1 MKKKI
6 LTLDDLYNYYSSTSQ
21 RSRHFSAKDDDSVIA
36 VRTFGKIKYDADSD
50 VREGLTPVFLQSS
63 HILGNKNG
71 SFIAREVMEK
81 ALPSFEF
88 RPILAYI
95 HEVDGQPEFYEHN
108 DGEIAVGVI
117 SNEVAP
123 YLEYDE
129 EKGKTYANLHGY
141 IYDDYS
147 QAKEILEREGECKVS
162 VELFIR
168 ESTYNA
174 KEKQLNIED
183 FFCGG
188 ITILGKTPNG
198 ELVEEGME
206 GSNIT
211 LQDFSKKKNSCF
223 SLDTE
228 KKLFEILE
236 NLNENLSSF
245 NKNYNLGKEENQKAM
260 NKFEELLG
268 KYNKTAE
275 EIAFEYDGLDDEA
288 LEAKFV
294 EVFGEA
300 PVKTFDGEEDGDGND
315 EPEDPTEEPNE
326 DPVEPT
332 ENPEEPDDGG
342 DYEPVVEPSEPT
354 EPTEPTEP
362 VIEPT
367 TDPIPV
373 VNDGISDDNDDE
385 PVINDDEQEKKR
397 QFKRVYNLSFDEIQ
411 MGLYALISADA
422 WIMQVYDDN
431 FIYQTWDEGAWRNFG
446 QKYTRNGDELSLDGE
461 RYEVFP
467 MWLTEDE
474 KSFVEVARANYSA
487 VSEELEKY
495 KSEPE
500 KMEIFESSEW
510 DLISESKEFNDLKLQ
525 ENHFSLSKDE
535 ITEKLNSM
543 LLEFVKKG
551 TKTAFSAKEKEVR
564 PRAMFAFGG
573 RQEDSN
579 DFLTRLRDRANG
591 KEEK

>member
-21 RSRHFSAKDDDSVIA
+21 RTRHFSAKDENSVIA
-36 VRTFGKIKYDADSD
+36 VRTFGKIKYDSDSD
-50 VREGLTPVFLQSS
+50 AREGLTPVVLKSC
-63 HILGNKNG
+63 HTGNNENG
-71 SFIAREVMEK
+71 SDIPKSSMDK

-88 RPILAYI
+88 RPILAKI
-95 HEVDGQPEFYEHN
+95 HEVGGQLEFYEHN
-108 DGEIAVGVI
+108 EDEIPIGVI
-117 SNEVAP
+117 SNEVSP

-129 EKGKTYANLHGY
+129 EADKTYTILHGY
-141 IYDDYS
+141 IFDDYS
-147 QAKEILEREGECKVS
+147 QAKEILEREGECWVS

-174 KEKQLNIED
+174 KEKRLIIED

-188 ITILGKTPNG
+188 VTILGKTP
-198 ELVEEGME
+198 EGDEVKPGMS

-211 LQDFSKKKNSCF
+211 LQDFSVKKNSCF
-223 SLDTE
+223 SQDTE

-245 NKNYNLGKEENQKAM
+245 NKNILGKEENQKAM
-260 NKFEELLG
+260 NKFEELLAS
-268 KYNKTAE
+268 YEKTVDD
-275 EIAFEYDGLDDEA
+275 ITFEYEGLDDEA

-294 EVFGEA
+294 EVFGEL
-300 PVKTFDGEEDGDGND
+300 PVQEFDGDNEGDGGND
-315 EPEDPTEEPNE
+315 GENGNDPVEPDNDSDPEPAN

-332 ENPEEPDDGG
+332 E
-342 DYEPVVEPSEPT
+342 
-354 EPTEPTEP
+354 
-362 VIEPT
+362 
-367 TDPIPV
+367 
-373 VNDGISDDNDDE
+373 DDE
-385 PVINDDEQEKKR
+385 PATPVTEDGNEDEVINDDEQEKPR
-397 QFKRVYNLSFDEIQ
+397 EFKKTFDLSFDEIRC
-411 MGLYALISADA
+411 GLYALLPSDA
-422 WIMQVYDDN
+422 WIVEAYEDKV
-431 FIYQTWDEGAWRNFG
+431 IYESWEEGSWRYFG

-461 RYEVFP
+461 SYEVFF

-474 KSFVEVARANYSA
+474 KAFVEVARANYSA

-500 KMEIFESSEW
+500 KMEIFESNEW
-510 DLISESKEFNDLKLQ
+510 DMISETKEFNDLKLQ

-535 ITEKLNSM
+535 ITEKLNGM

-551 TKTAFSAKEKEVR
+551 TKTAFSKEKEVK
-564 PRAMFAFGG
+564 PKAMFAFGS

-591 KEEK
+591 KSE

>member
-6 LTLDDLYNYYSSTSQ
+6 LTLDDLYQYYSSTSQ

-63 HILGNKNG
+63 HILGNRNG
-71 SFIAREVMEK
+71 SYIAKEVMEK

-95 HEVDGQPEFYEHN
+95 HEVDGKPEFYEHN

-117 SNEVAP
+117 SNEIAP

-129 EKGKTYANLHGY
+129 EKDKTYANLHGY

-188 ITILGKTPNG
+188 ITILGKTPDG
-198 ELVEEGME
+198 DIVEEGME

-223 SLDTE
+223 SRDTE

-260 NKFEELLG
+260 NKFEELLA

-275 EIAFEYDGLDDEA
+275 EITFDYEGVEDAV
-288 LEAKFV
+288 LETKFAV
-294 EVFGEA
+294 AFGEI
-300 PVKTFDGEEDGDGND
+300 PVKGFDEDGGEEGESGE
-315 EPEDPTEEPNE
+315 EPEEPTDPVE

-332 ENPEEPDDGG
+332 TD
-342 DYEPVVEPSEPT
+342 EPVNEPSEPDINPETPVNTVT
-354 EPTEPTEP
+354 E
-362 VIEPT
+362 
-367 TDPIPV
+367 D
-373 VNDGISDDNDDE
+373 NDDDE
-385 PVINDDEQEKKR
+385 PVINDDEQEKPR
-397 QFKRVYNLSFDEIQ
+397 QFKKTFDLSFDEIRC
-411 MGLYALISADA
+411 GLYALLPSDA
-422 WIMQVYDDN
+422 WIMEAYEDKV
-431 FIYQTWDEGAWRNFG
+431 IYQTWAEGAWRNYG
-446 QKYTRNGDELSLDGE
+446 QKYIKNGDELSLDGE
-461 RYEVFP
+461 PYEVFP

-474 KSFVEVARANYSA
+474 KAFVEVARANYSA

-510 DLISESKEFNDLKLQ
+510 EIISDTKEFNDLKLQ

-535 ITEKLNSM
+535 ITEQLNSM

-551 TKTAFSAKEKEVR
+551 TKTAFSKEKEVK
-564 PRAMFAFGG
+564 PRVMFAFGG

-591 KEEK
+591 KTE

>member
-21 RSRHFSAKDDDSVIA
+21 RTRHFSAKDDDSVIA

-50 VREGLTPVFLQSS
+50 AREGLTPCFLQSC
-63 HILGNKNG
+63 HINLNNNG
-71 SFIAREVMEK
+71 SEISRAAMEK

-88 RPILAYI
+88 RPILGYI
-95 HEVDGQPEFYEHN
+95 HEVDGKPEFYEHN
-108 DGEIAVGVI
+108 EGEVAIGVI

-129 EKGKTYANLHGY
+129 EKGKTYTNLHGY
-141 IYDDYS
+141 IFDDYS

-162 VELFIR
+162 VELYIR

-174 KEKQLNIED
+174 KEKVLHIED

-188 ITILGKTPNG
+188 ITILGKTPDG
-198 ELVEEGME
+198 EEVIEGMS

-260 NKFEELLG
+260 DKFEELLS
-268 KYNKTAE
+268 KYEKTAE
-275 EIAFEYDGLDDEA
+275 DITFEYEGLDDEA
-288 LEAKFV
+288 LEAKFI
-294 EVFGEA
+294 EVFGEI
-300 PVKTFDGEEDGDGND
+300 PVTEFDGEEGEEGSE
-315 EPEDPTEEPNE
+315 EPEEPAEPTEEPTEEPNE
-326 DPVEPT
+326 DPVDPT
-332 ENPEEPDDGG
+332 PT
-342 DYEPVVEPSEPT
+342 EPVVEPT
-354 EPTEPTEP
+354 EPT
-362 VIEPT
+362 VEPT
-367 TDPIPV
+367 TDPV
-373 VNDGISDDNDDE
+373 VTDNTEDDE

-397 QFKRVYNLSFDEIQ
+397 QFKRVYDLSFDEIQ

-422 WIMQVYDDN
+422 WIMQVYEDN

-446 QKYTRNGDELSLDGE
+446 QKYSKNGDELSLEGE

-467 MWLTEDE
+467 MWLTADE
-474 KSFVEVARANYSA
+474 KAYVDVARANYSA

-500 KMEIFESSEW
+500 KMEIFESKEW
-510 DLISESKEFNDLKLQ
+510 DLLSECKEFNDLKLQ

-535 ITEKLNSM
+535 IVDKLNNM
-543 LLEFVKKG
+543 LLEYVKKG
-551 TKTAFSAKEKEVR
+551 TKTAFSAKKEAK

-573 RQEDSN
+573 RQEDNN

-591 KEEK
+591 KKDD

>member
-6 LTLDDLYNYYSSTSQ
+6 LTLDDLYQYYSSTSQ

-63 HILGNKNG
+63 HILGNRNG
-71 SFIAREVMEK
+71 SYIAKEVMEK

-95 HEVDGQPEFYEHN
+95 HEVDGKPEFYEHN

-117 SNEVAP
+117 SNEIAP

-129 EKGKTYANLHGY
+129 EKDKTYANLHGY

-198 ELVEEGME
+198 EIVEEGME

-223 SLDTE
+223 SRDTE

-275 EIAFEYDGLDDEA
+275 EITFDYEGLDDDT

-294 EVFGEA
+294 EVFGEL
-300 PVKTFDGEEDGDGND
+300 PVKGFDGEEGEEGG
-315 EPEDPTEEPNE
+315 EPEEPAEPTEPATEEPTV
-326 DPVEPT
+326 DPVEPI
-332 ENPEEPDDGG
+332 
-342 DYEPVVEPSEPT
+342 
-354 EPTEPTEP
+354 TEPTEP
-362 VIEPT
+362 VVEPM
-367 TDPIPV
+367 TDPTPV
-373 VNDGISDDNDDE
+373 VNDDAGDDE

-397 QFKRVYNLSFDEIQ
+397 QFVKTFDLSFDEIRY
-411 MGLYALISADA
+411 GLYALLPEDA
-422 WIMQVYDDN
+422 WIMEAYEDKV
-431 FIYQTWDEGAWRNFG
+431 IYQTWAEGAWRNYG
-446 QKYTRNGDELSLDGE
+446 QKYVKNGDELSLDGE
-461 RYEVFP
+461 PYEVFS

-474 KSFVEVARANYSA
+474 KAFVEVARANYSA

-510 DLISESKEFNDLKLQ
+510 EIISDTKEFNDLKLQ

-535 ITEKLNSM
+535 ITEQLNSM

-551 TKTAFSAKEKEVR
+551 TKTAFSKEKEVK

-591 KEEK
+591 KTE

>member
-1 MKKKI
+1 MRKEKGMKKKI

-21 RSRHFSAKDDDSVIA
+21 RTRHFSAKDDDSVIA

-50 VREGLTPVFLQSS
+50 AREGLTPVFLQSC
-63 HILGNKNG
+63 HVGVNDNG
-71 SFIAREVMEK
+71 SSISKEAMEK

-95 HEVDGQPEFYEHN
+95 HEVNGQPEFYEHN
-108 DGEIAVGVI
+108 EGEITVGVI
-117 SNEVAP
+117 SNEIAP

-129 EKGKTYANLHGY
+129 EKGKTYTNLHGY

-147 QAKEILEREGECKVS
+147 QAKEILEREGECSVS

-168 ESTYNA
+168 ESTFNA
-174 KEKQLNIED
+174 KEKVLYLED

-188 ITILGKTPNG
+188 VTILGVDTIGNSISP
-198 ELVEEGME
+198 GME

-211 LQDFSKKKNSCF
+211 LQDFSVKKNSCF
-223 SLDTE
+223 SHDTE

-275 EIAFEYDGLDDEA
+275 EVTFDHEGLDDEA

-294 EVFGEA
+294 EVFGEL
-300 PVKTFDGEEDGDGND
+300 PVKGFDGEEGEEGEDNNGEGGND
-315 EPEDPTEEPNE
+315 NSADP
-326 DPVEPT
+326 DPAEPT
-332 ENPEEPDDGG
+332 TD
-342 DYEPVVEPSEPT
+342 
-354 EPTEPTEP
+354 EPTEP
-362 VIEPT
+362 VTEPETPT
-367 TDPIPV
+367 TPV
-373 VNDGISDDNDDE
+373 SDNAGDDE
-385 PVINDDEQEKKR
+385 PVINDDEQEKPR
-397 QFKRVYNLSFDEIQ
+397 EFKKTFDLSFDEIRC
-411 MGLYALISADA
+411 GLYALLPSDA
-422 WIMQVYDDN
+422 WIVEAYEDKV
-431 FIYQTWDEGAWRNFG
+431 IYQSWEEGTWRNFG
-446 QKYTRNGDELSLDGE
+446 QKYIKNGDELSLDGE
-461 RYEVFP
+461 RYEVFS

-474 KSFVEVARANYSA
+474 KAFVEVARANYSA

-500 KMEIFESSEW
+500 KMEIFESNEW
-510 DLISESKEFNDLKLQ
+510 NLISESKEFNDLKLQ

-551 TKTAFSAKEKEVR
+551 TKVEFSAKEKETK

-573 RQEDSN
+573 RQEDNN

-591 KEEK
+591 KETK